1 MSEDLH
7 FQEVYL
13 PSAIIGNAFRIW
25 WFQKHTVNIRGKD
38 IYQHH
43 DTVSLTRI
51 PFLRRNIQYKRRNQ
65 KRCSKQKQ
73 KSPSFGMCS
82 SVVDMFQQMSS
93 SKPFVLQESL
103 SSVIGRH
110 CGFPPYNPK
119 GEGRLNPPPKPLSA
133 FQLYANECKQ
143 ANPDIDNESIIQ
155 QWTCLETKDF
165 EQWDQNQEH
174 DRTKYKYYLRIYKQ
188 ARSRAKQGYVLY
200 HYLYLDN
207 KGKLCV
213 QIEKRSD
220 RKCPFC
226 SYDAFHDIG
235 LILHCKTMH
244 ADEVFHKKKGKMLTF
259 EAGIDE
265 DRNLH
270 VLVKSGKLGIDISN
284 KEDSQPVKNKAKP
297 STKIIYWKG
306 QTLHSYNASLI
317 SIPFIRKPPRMTT
330 LLETQSRKRKIK
342 QLEQR
347 IRYDDRCHPLALTQ
361 FQVSNDVPLRQ
372 YYHTKTMQPM
382 GEGEWNIDS
391 GDEGDDEWF
400 HTLADHVSD
409 IVLLQ

>member
-1 MSEDLH
+1 
-7 FQEVYL
+7 
-13 PSAIIGNAFRIW
+13 
-25 WFQKHTVNIRGKD
+25 
-38 IYQHH
+38 
-43 DTVSLTRI
+43 
-51 PFLRRNIQYKRRNQ
+51 
-65 KRCSKQKQ
+65 
-73 KSPSFGMCS
+73 
-82 SVVDMFQQMSS
+82 MFQQMSS
-93 SKPFVLQESL
+93 SKPFVIQEASSL
-103 SSVIGRH
+103 SSVIGGHR
-110 CGFPPYNPK
+110 GFPPYNPK
-119 GEGRLNPPPKPLSA
+119 GEGRWNPPPKPLNA

-143 ANPDIDNESIIQ
+143 VNPDIDNESIIQ

-165 EQWDQNQEH
+165 EQWDQKQEH

-188 ARSRAKQGYVLY
+188 ARCRAKLGYVLY

-207 KGKLCV
+207 RGKLCV

-235 LILHCKTMH
+235 LILHCKTVH
-244 ADEVFHKKKGKMLTF
+244 TDDLFHKKKGKLLTF

-270 VLVKSGKLGIDISN
+270 VLVKSGKLGIDMSN
-284 KEDSQPVKNKAKP
+284 KEGSSQPVKNKAKP

-306 QTLHSYNASLI
+306 QTSHSYNVSEI

-330 LLETQSRKRKIK
+330 LLETQTRKRKIK

-347 IRYDDRCHPLALTQ
+347 IRHDDRCHPLALSQ
-361 FQVSNDVPLRQ
+361 FQVSNDVPVRQ

-409 IVLLQ
+409 SVLL